1 MKNQKVHT
9 LELTTEDIIHLVSA
23 VANKNRDDNTKDL
36 EESIETSFEL
46 LRLNNLKKIVRDM
59 VNSDFDAYS
68 TFAKLL
74 KILKEEDKKFAPV
87 VEKRYFCVYR
97 FLKNSPVTYTSGTY
111 CSREGM
117 LQCVGAS
124 AEIIQEFE
132 IDLEIF
138 PE

>member
-23 VANKNRDDNTKDL
+23 VANKNKDDNTKDL
-36 EESIETSFEL
+36 EDAIETSFAL
-46 LRLNNLKKIVRDM
+46 LRLNNLTKVVKDM
-59 VNSDFDAYS
+59 LDSNFDAYS
-68 TFAKLL
+68 TFVKLL
-74 KILKEEDKKFAPV
+74 KILKEEDNKFAPV
-87 VEKRYFCVYR
+87 TEKRYLCVYR
-97 FLKNSPVTYTSGTY
+97 FAKNNPNPYTSRTY
-111 CSREGM
+111 PSREEM
-117 LQCVGAS
+117 KMCVGDS